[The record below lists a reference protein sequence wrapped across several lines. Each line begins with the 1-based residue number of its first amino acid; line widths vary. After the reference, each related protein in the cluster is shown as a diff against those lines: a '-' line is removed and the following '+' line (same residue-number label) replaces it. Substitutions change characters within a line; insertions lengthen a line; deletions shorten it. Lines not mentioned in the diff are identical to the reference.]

1 MQSQN
6 FSGVLA
12 TGQTSGQVKADAA
25 VNALVTVS
33 GTWTGT
39 LTLQGVDSQG
49 NAYSI
54 SVTPTT
60 SSTLAATITVNGA
73 YTGSVRGFS
82 FVQVL
87 AGTITGSPL
96 VTVAVG

>member
-12 TGQTSGQVKADAA
+12 TGQTSGQVKCDAA
-25 VNALVTVS
+25 ALALITVTGS
-33 GTWTGT
+33 WTGA

-54 SVTPTT
+54 FVTPTT
-60 SSTLAATITVNGA
+60 SSALAATITANGA
-73 YTGSVRGFS
+73 FTANVRGFS
-82 FVQVL
+82 YVQVL

-96 VTVAVG
+96 VTVTVG